1 MTIKP
6 FLAHDSA
13 RVIEG
18 VRFGKVHVA
27 WFGQQAKV
35 SRRQGYNAHIITHAD
50 NPQHRYFQ
58 HLVSSVPQMQE
69 VPR

>member
-1 MTIKP
+1 MEKQVGMTIKP

-35 SRRQGYNAHIITHAD
+35 SRHQ
-50 NPQHRYFQ
+50 
-58 HLVSSVPQMQE
+58 L
-69 VPR
+69 